1 MVANVVGGNVVR
13 VLEKKDIT
21 QVLDLGYRA
30 VVERGW
36 VDRDFDKTNFNI
48 QVKNI
53 LSLETNL
60 AFGLFKDNVLIGF
73 AVAQIDQFPWNTKKK
88 CHIDLIHMDTEHRHE
103 AYYQLLLDTIY
114 AFCRENQIRHI
125 RTSSASYLFNNKQ
138 DRMQFLIK
146 NGFDEIDINW
156 EKVSDY

>member
-1 MVANVVGGNVVR
+1 MNIVR
-13 VLEKKDIT
+13 VLDKKDIT

-114 AFCRENQIRHI
+114 AFCREN
-125 RTSSASYLFNNKQ
+125 
-138 DRMQFLIK
+138 
-146 NGFDEIDINW
+146 EIFYGILSW
-156 EKVSDY
+156 